1 MEYFPTPSNFL
12 VAENKRSDYSSNK
25 LFLHIR
31 QIRRDLNIL
40 EIFYQETESLRWVE
54 WILSKVDHISFLRHL
69 GVAVYT
75 EASVPDLLLSEAT
88 SYVLNLCLLPRNNT
102 ELSQFKL
109 DQNSYGDL
117 LSGLASE
124 GPDSQN
130 YFEIKDFD
138 EVWLKFKKYSLLN
151 PDEVNIFIRFSLFTE
166 CSGFHRQ
173 VFPKKQLL

>member
-1 MEYFPTPSNFL
+1 MF
-12 VAENKRSDYSSNK
+12 ARSGEISTFWRYST
-25 LFLHIR
+25 
-31 QIRRDLNIL
+31 RRL
-40 EIFYQETESLRWVE
+40 SLSGGR
-54 WILSKVDHISFLRHL
+54 ILSKVDHISCHRHL

-102 ELSQFKL
+102 ELFQFKL

-117 LSGLASE
+117 LSGLAAE

-166 CSGFHRQ
+166 CSGFHSQ
-173 VFPKKQLL
+173 VFRKKQLL